1 MGIKLMITTVFLCIT
16 VISTSPVWNRSLEI
30 RLQSVENHTD
40 NIHSQISYLKE
51 NDEDILTRLEMN
63 TNQINILSNAQ
74 ATNLKYYRETSNK
87 SMKKLDS
94 LTQKYDSLLE
104 KYETLENKIS
114 KLNQCPPGWFP
125 YMNSCYILK
134 KEAVDWFQARKW
146 CRNNQ
151 AKLVEYSDMDEVTF
165 VLSTA
170 RSYHYWGTSAW
181 AGFWVGANDL
191 QHEGVF
197 KWSSSNINL
206 HWRYWLPGQPDS
218 ISVDEDCI
226 MTLVNNKGKW
236 NDAPCELKLNFV
248 CEK

>member
-40 NIHSQISYLKE
+40 NIQSQMSYLKE
-51 NDEDILTRLEMN
+51 NDEDIWTRLAMN
-63 TNQINILSNAQ
+63 TNLINILSNAQ
-74 ATNLKYYRETSNK
+74 ATNLKNYRETSNN
-87 SMKKLDS
+87 SICMKQLDS

-104 KYETLENKIS
+104 KYETLENK
-114 KLNQCPPGWFP
+114 KCPSGWFP

-134 KEAVDWFQARKW
+134 KEAVDWFQAQEW
-146 CRNNQ
+146 CKKNE

-170 RSYHYWGTSAW
+170 RSYHYWGTRNW
-181 AGFWVGANDL
+181 AGFWVGATDL

-197 KWSSSNINL
+197 KWSSSHNNL
-206 HWRYWLPGQPDS
+206 HFNYWLQGQPDK
-218 ISVDEDCI
+218 ISVDEDC
-226 MTLVNNKGKW
+226 MVTQVNQQGKW
-236 NDAPCELKLNFV
+236 NYAPCKGKLNFV
-248 CEK
+248 CEM